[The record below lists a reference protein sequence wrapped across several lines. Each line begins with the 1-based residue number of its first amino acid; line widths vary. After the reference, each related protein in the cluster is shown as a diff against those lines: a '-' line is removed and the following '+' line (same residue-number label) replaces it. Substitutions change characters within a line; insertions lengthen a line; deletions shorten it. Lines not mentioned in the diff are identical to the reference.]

1 MSVIV
6 RSAFAVKTEHQQYVE
21 KKTTIS
27 PYKFTRRLHVKI
39 VP

>member
-1 MSVIV
+1 MSVFL
-6 RSAFAVKTEHQQYVE
+6 RSAIALKTEHQQYVE

-27 PYKFTRRLHVKI
+27 AYKFTRRLHVKI